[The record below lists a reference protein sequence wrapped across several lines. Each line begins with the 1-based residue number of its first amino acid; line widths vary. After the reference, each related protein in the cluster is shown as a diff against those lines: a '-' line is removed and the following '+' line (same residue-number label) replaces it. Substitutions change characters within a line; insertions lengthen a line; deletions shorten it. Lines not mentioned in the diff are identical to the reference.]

1 MEKQQ
6 DSISIS
12 RSNIYLTG
20 KGKKKTIIVLDFIIS
35 GYWWC
40 FTSFNFID
48 CKQEWA
54 KLSETT
60 YVAYNALS

>member
-35 GYWWC
+35 GYW
-40 FTSFNFID
+40 
-48 CKQEWA
+48 
-54 KLSETT
+54 
-60 YVAYNALS
+60 